1 MWLFPYL
8 KSELTIVDLETK
20 IKMEGVQDLRLTW
33 VNYSQ
38 KLSEAFN
45 KFLAR
50 ESLCNVTLCVN
61 RRLGMKICIVLN
73 CGQKE
78 TLKIRIEVTK
88 MKKSC
93 QWDDPVER
101 NLWFTCHSRSI
112 KAHQA
117 ILSACS
123 PWFEDVLTD
132 CTHPHPI
139 IILKDVRYDHLKSI
153 IRSVLK
159 KKL

>member
-1 MWLFPYL
+1 
-8 KSELTIVDLETK
+8 
-20 IKMEGVQDLRLTW
+20 MEGVQDLRLTW

-93 QWDDPVER
+93 Q
-101 NLWFTCHSRSI
+101 
-112 KAHQA
+112 
-117 ILSACS
+117 
-123 PWFEDVLTD
+123 
-132 CTHPHPI
+132 
-139 IILKDVRYDHLKSI
+139 
-153 IRSVLK
+153 
-159 KKL
+159 